1 MIGPHTSKS
10 IGASIEA
17 AARVSAAPSLDED
30 VGMRML
36 PDPLL
41 EEDVGKGIAPSLD
54 EDVGM
59 RMLPDPLLEEDV
71 GKGILSDALA
81 LINI

>member
-1 MIGPHTSKS
+1 
-10 IGASIEA
+10 
-17 AARVSAAPSLDED
+17 
-30 VGMRML
+30 MRML

-71 GKGILSDALA
+71 GKGILSDVSLDEGVGRANLSPCCLPDSRLL
-81 LINI
+81 LISDVAAILICKRL